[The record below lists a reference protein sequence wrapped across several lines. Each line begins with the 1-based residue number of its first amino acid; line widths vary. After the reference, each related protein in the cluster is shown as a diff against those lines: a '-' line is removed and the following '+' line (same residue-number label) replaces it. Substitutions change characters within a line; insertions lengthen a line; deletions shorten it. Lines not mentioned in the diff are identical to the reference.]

1 MLELELELEPLGGP
15 LVVGEPGVI
24 TGGVGDP
31 ELAEPEG
38 ADPLDSSVGFVA
50 VGFGVPEPEP
60 EPEPEE
66 PVGAVPLP
74 EEPAGVLPLPEPVP
88 VVEDP
93 VVEDAVA
100 VGTVGTFAVE
110 EREGSSVGV
119 GEATGDALEEV
130 GSGITTGGLLI
141 EDPGV
146 GIGITTGG
154 IVIGN
159 AGVTAADE
167 VALPSCRPTMP
178 TALFCERSPTP
189 RGERACAPERSL
201 AALA

>member
-1 MLELELELEPLGGP
+1 MRGAFVLIWMLELELELEPLGGP

-93 VVEDAVA
+93 VAVDVPNGVNITVEPDEADEELDAD
-100 VGTVGTFAVE
+100 E
-110 EREGSSVGV
+110 EIGCSVGV
-119 GEATGDALEEV
+119 DALPDSVDSAGEFSTEEEEE
-130 GSGITTGGLLI
+130 
-141 EDPGV
+141 ED
-146 GIGITTGG
+146 
-154 IVIGN
+154 
-159 AGVTAADE
+159 
-167 VALPSCRPTMP
+167 
-178 TALFCERSPTP
+178 
-189 RGERACAPERSL
+189 
-201 AALA
+201 